1 MRARVQS
8 LSNLCFFVT
17 PWTIAHQAPL
27 PMQFSGQEYW
37 SGLPFPPSGGLLD
50 PEIDNPSLVHW
61 RSPHWHAYSLPL
73 HHLGSIKRV
82 HDRKKKSFCF
92 AFNLDCQQVDIFS
105 CIIKLW
111 APGTSGK
118 FENSL
123 WKYLEYG
130 TAEDAVQGDW
140 WQKNFAHQQ
149 LTPGCSSVS
158 LTLLNLSWPSQFQL
172 MPPFLWNY
180 VCFSFSAQT
189 VNPWE

>member
-1 MRARVQS
+1 MRAHVQS
-8 LSNLCFFVT
+8 VSNLCFFVT
-17 PWTIAHQAPL
+17 PWTVAHQAPL

-37 SGLPFPPSGGLLD
+37 SGLPFPPSRDLLH
-50 PEIDNPSLVHW
+50 PGIDNPSLVHW
-61 RSPHWHAYSLPL
+61 HVSSLACVFFTTAPPGK
-73 HHLGSIKRV
+73 HKEYRTE
-82 HDRKKKSFCF
+82 KKKSFCF
-92 AFNLDCQQVDIFS
+92 AFNLDSQQVDIFS

-140 WQKNFAHQQ
+140 WQKYFAHQQ
-149 LTPGCSSVS
+149 LTPGCSSMS

-180 VCFSFSAQT
+180 VCYSVSAQI